1 MPTEAKLIKIKIG
14 KIFWDDHV
22 GRACLQEHVRRE
34 RQAVN
39 GSLYNIIDHDES
51 EYLVKETK
59 TTKTLLLPEFQV
71 HELLD
76 DAWHYS
82 TNGYED
88 MDYLVKSARG
98 TCKSVLKQLGLVK

>member
-1 MPTEAKLIKIKIG
+1 MKSEAKLIKIKIG

-22 GRACLQEHVRRE
+22 GRACLSEC
-34 RQAVN
+34 
-39 GSLYNIIDHDES
+39 GDGDHDES

-59 TTKTLLLPEFQV
+59 TTVTLLLPEFQV

-76 DAWHYS
+76 DAHHYA

-88 MDYLVKSARG
+88 MDYLVQSARG